1 MMPHKFAEIFPAMD
15 DKQFRL
21 LVASIREHGQQEP
34 IVIYKGKILD
44 GRNRK
49 LACANLQIKPKT
61 VEYTGKDPL
70 AFVMAANLHRRHLT
84 ASQRAMVAAKV
95 ADMKVGQDKRSKL
108 PEGGIKEG
116 VSVEEAAEQLS
127 VSPRSV
133 QRAKAVQAS
142 GDEELI
148 EAVEQGKVTVTSA
161 ARSVKPEH
169 EPPAPT
175 QPDRFWRKDFERLI
189 AKATSED
196 IHWAVAYLGRLPK

>member
-1 MMPHKFAEIFPAMD
+1 MMPHKLAGIFPAMD
-15 DKQFRL
+15 HKQFQL

-34 IVIYKGKILD
+34 IVVYKGKILD
-44 GRNRK
+44 GRNRAG
-49 LACANLQIKPKT
+49 ACANLQIKPKT

-133 QRAKAVQAS
+133 HRAKVVQDS
-142 GDEELI
+142 GDDELI
-148 EAVEQGKVTVTSA
+148 QSVEQGDVKVSA
-161 ARSVKPEH
+161 AVKSLKPEP